1 MTLFEYMQLN
11 DNMDYDVWDTVYD
24 DCVTVCLAEEES
36 DNYDKFCFGIAKL
49 VPFDNG
55 GEYVIADWNG
65 FIERNESVFREWSE
79 LYWRDGTIPDDEDDF
94 IEDWIIE
101 LHGMFAGGMSEDQ
114 YKKFVEEF
122 LSRLKS

>member
-1 MTLFEYMQLN
+1 MTLYEYMQLN

-49 VPFDNG
+49 VTFDKG
-55 GEYVIADWNG
+55 GEYVIADWSG
-65 FIERNESVFREWSE
+65 FIERNDSVFREWSE
-79 LYWRDGTIPDDEDDF
+79 LYWRDGTIPDNEDDF

-101 LHGMFAGGMSEDQ
+101 LQGMFAGGMYEDQ
-114 YKKFVEEF
+114 YKKFVDDYMP
-122 LSRLKS
+122 RLN